1 MGHDGLSAAH
11 VPLLCRQS
19 FIIFDL
25 LNFFIMQ
32 RVISMLYTLLAFAP
46 LFVQSWR
53 LIDNLDG
60 NTWAQNTYFETV
72 THNNEY
78 VTYLNKDAAVRE
90 GLVQNRNGQLY
101 VGVDSWSHLDPNG
114 PGRKSVRMRSN
125 KSYNSGTLIIGD
137 FAHMPANV
145 CGTWPAF
152 WTVGPSWPND
162 GEIDILEGVN
172 EKAVNQVTLHTS
184 PGCRP
189 YVGPEGQTGVPAA
202 NPDCGAG
209 GGFEGCGV
217 INTRGSGYGNG
228 FNGAGGGVYAVLW
241 VGDSIKAWYF
251 EPGRVPSDIY
261 SGAPWPESWGMPV
274 ANWRGCDFGQL
285 MKNQQIILNTAFC
298 GNWAGAVW
306 GAGSCAAR
314 APSCNAYV
322 ASNPQ
327 AFSEAYWLVNS
338 IKVYQ

>member
-1 MGHDGLSAAH
+1 MK
-11 VPLLCRQS
+11 RQ
-19 FIIFDL
+19 
-25 LNFFIMQ
+25 
-32 RVISMLYTLLAFAP
+32 
-46 LFVQSWR
+46 
-53 LIDNLDG
+53 
-60 NTWAQNTYFETV
+60 V

-78 VTYLNKDAAVRE
+78 VTYLNKADAVSN

-101 VGVDSWSHLDPNG
+101 IGVDSWSHLDPNG

-145 CGTWPAF
+145 CGSWPAF
-152 WTVGPSWPND
+152 WTVGPRWPQD

-172 EKAVNQVTLHTS
+172 EKEVNQITLHTS

-217 INTRGSGYGNG
+217 VNTRGSGYGRG

-241 VGDSIKAWYF
+241 VGDSIKAWHF

-261 SGAPWPESWGMPV
+261 GGSPWPESWGTPV
-274 ANWRGCDFGQL
+274 ANWRGCDFGKL
-285 MKNQQIILNTAFC
+285 MQNQQIVSADPRHH
-298 GNWAGAVW
+298 AV
-306 GAGSCAAR
+306 S
-314 APSCNAYV
+314 SY
-322 ASNPQ
+322 
-327 AFSEAYWLVNS
+327 
-338 IKVYQ
+338 